1 MMGLTSK
8 CGSAN
13 RHNGS
18 PSFCERKTFSWKQT
32 SQAVCILIKI
42 TSWAFKFSKIIS
54 MTEVT
59 FSCDYYY
66 YCQTACFKW
75 GAEGYIWNGGM

>member
-1 MMGLTSK
+1 MMGLTSE
-8 CGSAN
+8 CGRQMGTTD
-13 RHNGS
+13 RHLPAG
-18 PSFCERKTFSWKQT
+18 ETFSWKQT

-54 MTEVT
+54 MTELT

-66 YCQTACFKW
+66 YCQTACSKW
-75 GAEGYIWNGGM
+75 GAEGYIWDGGM